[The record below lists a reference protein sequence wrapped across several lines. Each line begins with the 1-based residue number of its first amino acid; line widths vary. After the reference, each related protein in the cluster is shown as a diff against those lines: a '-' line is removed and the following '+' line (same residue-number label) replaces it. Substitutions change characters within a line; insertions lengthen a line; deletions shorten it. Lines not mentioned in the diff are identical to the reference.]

1 MKRIKKNILFLL
13 FILLIIPFSL
23 SKVQADSFSC
33 SEIKDKV
40 DKYNEVTSKIESLEC
55 IKSTKIATTTECNT
69 LSLEKNMLLVEIFEI
84 NDMKIDCDKSL
95 IEPIVKE
102 NKNKCSNELSSTIN
116 SVASLMLKNFYV
128 VGTLLFII
136 FGSLDWFKS
145 VVNSDPKDI
154 PKNRKNFLKR
164 SIALVLLY
172 LLPLIIN
179 LIFTF
184 LPTHYRLG
192 TDKYVCNAKTYYTQG
207 ANTIS
212 GYYSKDLI
220 TTSPGGSSKGKAL
233 AEAARKN
240 KEFAKNN
247 GFTYS
252 DGRDG
257 RLSCGV
263 NTCFTDKNPYKT
275 ICCATVVAAS
285 LEDAGIYKE
294 SELNYSIHSAPGTA
308 RFLASKGWKAIW
320 RKEDLKPGD
329 VLLYQKLTN
338 VSGCGTATIE
348 GKTYHVPHVAIYY
361 GDNKIINTGGSLST
375 VITNF
380 SASHFTCYGGDCVWL
395 CGMRYVGK

>member
-55 IKSTKIATTTECNT
+55 SKSTKIATTTECNT

-84 NDMKIDCDKSL
+84 NDMKTDCDKSL

-220 TTSPGGSSKGKAL
+220 TTSPGGSAKGKAI
-233 AEAARKN
+233 AEAAKSI
-240 KEFAKNN
+240 KQDAINN
-247 GFTYS
+247 GYTWGCNGGPVDLQGSSTY
-252 DGRDG
+252 
-257 RLSCGV
+257 
-263 NTCFTDKNPYKT
+263 KKM
-275 ICCATVVAAS
+275 CCAEVLGAA
-285 LEDAGIYKE
+285 LYRAGIYDK
-294 SELNYSIHSAPGTA
+294 SGASAYQTASAPG
-308 RFLASKGWKAIW
+308 LGNLLKNKGWILITDSKQ
-320 RKEDLKPGD
+320 LQPGD
-329 VLLYQKLTN
+329 VIFYEKLAKQWEASTVN
-338 VSGCGTATIE
+338 IN
-348 GKTYHVPHVAIYY
+348 GKDIHICHTDIYY
-361 GDNKIINTGGSLST
+361 GNGKKVSTGGGFIQKNLLQNYSDNSE
-375 VITNF
+375 
-380 SASHFTCYGGDCVWL
+380 CYSVSD
-395 CGMRYVGK
+395 RFAFAFRFPGKK